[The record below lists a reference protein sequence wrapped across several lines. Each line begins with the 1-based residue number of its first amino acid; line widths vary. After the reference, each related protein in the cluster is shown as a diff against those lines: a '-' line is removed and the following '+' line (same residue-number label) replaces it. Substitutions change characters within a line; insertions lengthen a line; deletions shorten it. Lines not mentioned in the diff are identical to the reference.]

1 MSSRLGALARTLTAR
16 DRRAL
21 AWGLALVVPA
31 LVSTQ
36 MVRPSLTAYRDLQAR
51 LEQERDL
58 LQREENLLADRRHF
72 QKRYAAVER
81 AVLEEAPRLF
91 GGPDLTAAAAELGSY
106 VNAQAYAHRVMVQ
119 RSEPGP
125 PASTESGVARLQLDV
140 QGVSDLAGILG
151 LLQSLETGPK
161 LVAVERVAIAQT
173 APVLPG
179 AGGQQ
184 EALAFGATVVG
195 YALADSA
202 EQLPGSHR

>member
-140 QGVSDLAGILG
+140 QGVSDLGGILG
-151 LLQSLETGPK
+151 LLQSLEMGPK
-161 LVAVERVAIAQT
+161 LVAVGRVAIAQT

-202 EQLPGSHR
+202 EQLQGSHR

>member
-1 MSSRLGALARTLTAR
+1 VSSRLGALARTLTAR

>member
-1 MSSRLGALARTLTAR
+1 MSSRIGSLARTLTVR

-21 AWGLALVVPA
+21 AWGLALVLLA

-36 MVRPSLTAYRDLQAR
+36 VVRPSLAAYRDLRAR
-51 LEQERDL
+51 LERERDL
-58 LQREENLLADRRHF
+58 LQREENLLSDRRHF

-91 GGPDLTAAAAELGSY
+91 GGPDLSAAAAELGSY

-125 PASTESGVARLQLDV
+125 PVSTQSGVVRLQLDV

-151 LLQSLETGPK
+151 LLESLETGPK

-202 EQLPGSHR
+202 ERLPRSHR

>member
-1 MSSRLGALARTLTAR
+1 LTAR

>member
-1 MSSRLGALARTLTAR
+1 MSSRVGSLARTLTVR

-21 AWGLALVVPA
+21 AWGLALVLPA

-36 MVRPSLTAYRDLQAR
+36 VVRPSLAAYRDLRAR
-51 LEQERDL
+51 LEREQDL
-58 LQREENLLADRRHF
+58 LQREENLLSDRRHF

-91 GGPDLTAAAAELGSY
+91 GGPDLSAAAAELGSY

-125 PASTESGVARLQLDV
+125 PVSTQSGVVRLQLDV

-151 LLQSLETGPK
+151 LLESLETGPK

-195 YALADSA
+195 YALADSTG
-202 EQLPGSHR
+202 QMRGSHR

>member
-1 MSSRLGALARTLTAR
+1 MR

-21 AWGLALVVPA
+21 AWGLALVLPA
-31 LVSTQ
+31 LVSIQ
-36 MVRPSLTAYRDLQAR
+36 VVRPSLAAYRDLRAR
-51 LEQERDL
+51 LERERDL
-58 LQREENLLADRRHF
+58 LQREENLLSDRRHF

-91 GGPDLTAAAAELGSY
+91 GGPDLSAAAAELGSY

-125 PASTESGVARLQLDV
+125 PVSTQSGVVRLQLDV

-161 LVAVERVAIAQT
+161 LMAVERVAIAQT

-195 YALADSA
+195 YALADSTV
-202 EQLPGSHR
+202 QMPGSHP